1 MARSDH
7 RLLKRFPKL
16 EDDKH
21 LSSFDVDRILWAV
34 MEVTDRVV
42 AS

>member
-1 MARSDH
+1 MARSDY
-7 RLLKRFPKL
+7 RLLKCFPKL

-21 LSSFDVDRILWAV
+21 LSSFDADRILWAV

-42 AS
+42 